1 MIRNEVDVRVQLARI
16 CDLARGILTFIPL
29 LRCRCQRWQWAG
41 LDRGLCHARSVW
53 VEAEISIRQI
63 VQLDWQMTGIPDA
76 IDCVNDPSWCSD
88 LRVDLIDKARSA
100 MTDMNGHNWGNSINQ
115 ASEMNFLV
123 KALGNIE

>member
-1 MIRNEVDVRVQLARI
+1 
-16 CDLARGILTFIPL
+16 
-29 LRCRCQRWQWAG
+29 
-41 LDRGLCHARSVW
+41 
-53 VEAEISIRQI
+53 
-63 VQLDWQMTGIPDA
+63 MTGIPDA